1 MVNICKGKKKLEGRK
16 PKCWQCYLWDVHL
29 QLVFSFHFCLN
40 LGLSYDK
47 HVFLLSED
55 TGFWW
60 LGFLFFFLR
69 PFMILQYQRG
79 SYRCTSGPFTQD
91 QFYSIT
97 WGPHK
102 TFFRAISVLRGA
114 IGFGP
119 A

>member
-60 LGFLFFFLR
+60 LGFLFFF
-69 PFMILQYQRG
+69 F
-79 SYRCTSGPFTQD
+79 F
-91 QFYSIT
+91 
-97 WGPHK
+97 K
-102 TFFRAISVLRGA
+102 TIHDTAISKRQLQVHFWSVHPRPVLLNYMGTPQN
-114 IGFGP
+114 FF
-119 A
+119 